1 MGLFRG
7 RRLRDT
13 ENGDNDQG
21 DRYQDNGPHA
31 MKLPARFWVHL
42 FSHLGFVA
50 IMAALLADWVG
61 VFFEALVSQSHA
73 PADVARV
80 GDVGTV
86 FGFCVLALLLLGALS
101 IPGELSGLVRP
112 YDRKAPYRQEA
123 QVMHRKVLLITIA
136 VLSWAALASV
146 FFIGSLLRSG

>member
-1 MGLFRG
+1 
-7 RRLRDT
+7 
-13 ENGDNDQG
+13 
-21 DRYQDNGPHA
+21 

-61 VFFEALVSQSHA
+61 VFFGALVSHSHTPTDGA
-73 PADVARV
+73 WVS
-80 GDVGTV
+80 GVGTV

-101 IPGELSGLVRP
+101 VPGELSGLVRP

-123 QVMHRKVLLITIA
+123 QVMYRKVLLITIA
-136 VLSWAALASV
+136 VLCWVALASAFV
-146 FFIGSLLRSG
+146 IASLLRSG